1 MIKIKSRIK
10 KKRSAPPM
18 IDRTIVLASASPRR
32 RDLLR
37 EHGCT
42 VRIKP
47 ADIEELMPRH
57 LTVGETTLLN
67 AQRKARAVAR
77 TERAAMVLA
86 ADTLVA
92 IGGRILGKPRDLDEA
107 FEMLSLLSG
116 NTHEVFSGVWLIC
129 TAAKKNCGFIE
140 VSRVTFRKLT
150 PAEIREYMRRIG
162 PLDKAGAYAAQQN
175 EMEVIASIQGSRTNV
190 VGLPMEKLAAAL
202 RIFES

>member
-1 MIKIKSRIK
+1 MTR
-10 KKRSAPPM
+10 
-18 IDRTIVLASASPRR
+18 RTIVLASASPRR

-37 EHGCT
+37 EHGFK

-57 LTVGETTLLN
+57 LTVGEATLLN

-77 TERAAMVLA
+77 TERASLVLA

-92 IGGRILGKPRDLDEA
+92 IGGRILGKPRDFDEA

-129 TAAKKNCGFIE
+129 KAAKKNCGFIE
-140 VSRVTFRKLT
+140 VSRVRFRKLT

-190 VGLPMEKLAAAL
+190 VGLPMEKLSAAL
-202 RIFES
+202 RMFES